1 MTMSPIA
8 ITLSLEDS
16 DLRPD
21 ALESLTQNVQSQLG
35 EIAEEVRRVPV
46 QGQESIEMVGKGEQK
61 QPGLLNLEINLDKIR
76 AVVTWLYQR
85 IAGKTTKA
93 KLKFGEGSDALEFEF
108 EGSSQK
114 DLTATLQDVT
124 MFVEKI
130 KQIQQSNQV

>member
-1 MTMSPIA
+1 MTMPPIP

-21 ALESLTQNVQSQLG
+21 ALESLTQSLQRQLAD
-35 EIAEEVRRVPV
+35 IAEEVSRVPV
-46 QGQESIEMVGKGEQK
+46 QGQGAIELVGKGEQK
-61 QPGLLNLEINLDKIR
+61 QPGLLNLEINLDKIK

-93 KLKFGEGSDALEFEF
+93 RLKFGEGSDALEFEF
-108 EGSSQK
+108 EGNSQK
-114 DLTATLQDVT
+114 DLTATLQEVT
-124 MFVEKI
+124 VFVEKI